1 MLIFSGMKN
10 SSIFEIVLNIYF
22 RTLCSLNQIQTVNRV
37 RAELSDPDVELT
49 VEWTVEWTEGKIA
62 DNADGVDDKD
72 DNNEDIFRIYLCSL
86 SEIIKYLTEDD

>member
-1 MLIFSGMKN
+1 MKN

-49 VEWTVEWTEGKIA
+49 VEWTEGKIA